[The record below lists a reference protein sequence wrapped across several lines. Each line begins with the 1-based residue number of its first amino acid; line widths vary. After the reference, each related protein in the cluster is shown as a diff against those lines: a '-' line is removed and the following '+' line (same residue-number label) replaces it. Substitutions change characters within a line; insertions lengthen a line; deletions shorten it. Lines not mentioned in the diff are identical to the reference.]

1 LLGNSIQWE
10 RKKRGG
16 GEMGIKAKKSY
27 TADEIRTALEGL
39 DFTVTICEPR
49 TSNFLVTVEKDGRES
64 TASCTLNGDKCKASG
79 LTGNHGL
86 KGLSKSALESQ

>member
-39 DFTVTICEPR
+39 DFTVTICELP
-49 TSNFLVTVEKDGRES
+49 V
-64 TASCTLNGDKCKASG
+64 AP
-79 LTGNHGL
+79 
-86 KGLSKSALESQ
+86 